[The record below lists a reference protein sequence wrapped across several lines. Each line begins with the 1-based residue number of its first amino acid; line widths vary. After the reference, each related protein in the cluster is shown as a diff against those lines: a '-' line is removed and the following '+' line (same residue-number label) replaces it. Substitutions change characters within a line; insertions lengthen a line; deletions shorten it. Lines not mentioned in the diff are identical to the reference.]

1 MHLLQ
6 KTNNNNFLEIPIY
19 FAYGTCMLKFFSRI
33 SRCDMQKNVMR
44 LKMDQVLVQCSVC
57 SLLKGYSSWYR
68 IVTWLS
74 YIFRKL
80 SFLLRLSPYHHHLL
94 HWHLLLFLVI
104 TFQNLFC
111 LSKRFCFSNSGAGD
125 MDSIFSIFFVESTRK
140 NGSYKMRW
148 VTATERCTCIAFCM
162 HDMQC
167 KAKKRHVFVLCF

>member
-1 MHLLQ
+1 M
-6 KTNNNNFLEIPIY
+6 
-19 FAYGTCMLKFFSRI
+19 
-33 SRCDMQKNVMR
+33 
-44 LKMDQVLVQCSVC
+44 C

-74 YIFRKL
+74 YIFRKM

-140 NGSYKMRW
+140 TGVIKWDGSQLQRDVHVLHFVCMTCNARRRKGMFLFFVFKVCFASWQGRVKFLW
-148 VTATERCTCIAFCM
+148 LLLCRSLNRGFRCFSRG
-162 HDMQC
+162 
-167 KAKKRHVFVLCF
+167 KWS